1 MTFSSMWPLLGLAVI
16 PLIIIIYMLRPK
28 GKKVIVP
35 SLMLW
40 RNAEVNSSSLSFVK
54 KLLKNILM
62 IIEIIIAI
70 LLILS
75 LMSPY
80 IRTGFGKNKVKTLIV
95 LDTSGSMKHEMS
107 DDGSN
112 KKTRFD
118 TAKAEITDY
127 AASSDGVLSIMT
139 CSDTTTLVVTNS
151 TDKLQNKRAISNIK
165 CTDTEGSINSARAAI
180 ESLEAEKI
188 IIYTDAA
195 GSSDIAELTKE
206 LGAEVRIIGNPVNN
220 ASLVSVTAAVADAGT
235 YDIAADIQFFGD
247 EETTA
252 DISFYDAKDNLL
264 TVRSVTLMP
273 ESGKTVIVRGVK
285 AEGGY
290 IRAELTGIGSDSI
303 VDDNVSYAVLNMKTS
318 LPAYLVGRGNT
329 YIEKAYK
336 AATGQDIIKVGD
348 IGELKEAE
356 KGIVICDG
364 GNYSAEEMQDM
375 NYIIF
380 NNSAD
385 AVGTV
390 EGGYV
395 RASSCVLTGGL
406 SEFSFGAAEISYYTL
421 PSWATEF
428 MSIDGK
434 TVGYYGINNNRKV
447 IILGFDI
454 RNTELPLMAEFPVF
468 MANAVDFL
476 ADQSLVGNPYII
488 AGEEISVSP
497 TIGDDAKITY
507 LPEGADTLLSRKSE
521 AQYAGI
527 IECSSEGRTDYI
539 SVRFPQSE
547 SDGRAA
553 ANNVEGV
560 VEKSSVSMSSLRRVL
575 LFIALIL
582 LILDWFLY
590 IRQNR
595 RFTVTAA
602 VTRGVLALLILLA
615 LIGVRLPGRRKM
627 TATIFVVDMSDS
639 SSENIGEMEKY
650 ITEKLKSLPSNNEY
664 AILTFGRN
672 SLSDQFLTDNVSF
685 MSFGTEPDGT
695 ATDIESAVRNA
706 AAMIP
711 DSYSGRIVILTDGQE
726 TLGDIGKTGE
736 LLDTA
741 GIELD
746 SVIFESEE
754 KNDVY
759 VSSAEMPDKLY
770 PGDKYSLVV
779 NIYSNYETDAVVRV
793 RQGGEEKMANSV
805 HLKPG
810 NNTYLFTLVAGD
822 NPIEENDIIV
832 EAEGDQISEN
842 DVFSQ
847 ASSVVMAPK
856 VLLVSGLTQD
866 SSGLEDIMH
875 TINQDVT
882 SVSAINAPDTLEEML
897 IYKTIILDNCYR
909 PDLPEGFLNNL
920 SDYVKEYG
928 GGLIVTGGDASFG
941 PGGYRETSL
950 EEVLP
955 VSMTP
960 KGLNEAPSMAM
971 VMVIDHSGS
980 MSSEVAVNALTG
992 QADGRSKLAIALAAT
1007 VEAINNLT
1015 PGDYVGVVTFDD
1027 SYEWTQPIG
1036 KVEEVKDSAIKAVMA
1051 TPAGGGTVISPPL
1064 NDAVDKLIGTDVGIK
1079 HILLLTDGE
1088 GETRDFSDVI
1098 KKCKDNNITL
1108 STVAVGND
1116 SDQSLLEMLA
1126 RECGGRY
1133 YFSASASEVP
1143 RIFAEEVYMSG
1154 TAYFKKGEFGLAM
1167 RQTNELV
1174 KGLYPEGTPIIT
1186 QYVACSAKQNA
1197 TEVMISE
1204 EEDPILCCWQ
1214 YGLGKTVAWT
1224 TTASGT
1230 WNEGFAGMTDYA
1242 QMWRRILDYSCN
1254 QISSSGDDIRV
1265 EKSGER
1271 LIINYT
1277 AGDFGE
1283 NTEIEGVITSPSG
1296 ETEKINFTADSP
1308 GHYSADAI
1316 PSEMGIYNINVR
1328 RKNGEDIVAAQ
1339 NAIATVHFSDE
1350 YRHLSNERYIRY
1362 ISENGKILTVKD
1374 KLFEKIRVKKN
1385 GRRDITTLLI
1395 LISLFMLLADI
1406 IIRRFNFSIPKHL
1419 FRKGKKEMVYE
1430 GAKAGDS
1437 DTSGGAL
1444 NRRTQKEKNSAG
1456 TPVSGGQNAGGF
1468 SEMESMGGMA
1478 GGYAGARPA
1487 GGQNAGGFTG
1497 ARPAGGMSAGGF
1509 AGSDPVAGQQ
1519 TAAPVMNDT
1528 KAMKKAQKKAAKKDK
1543 KAKQQPQDSVL
1554 DTSLLLQKKQDRN
1567 DFKR

>member
-16 PLIIIIYMLRPK
+16 PIIIIIYMLRPK
-28 GKKVIVP
+28 GKKMIVP

-40 RNAEVNSSSLSFVK
+40 RNAEVNSSSMSLVK

-95 LDTSGSMKHEMS
+95 LDTSGSMKHEMTADKS
-107 DDGSN
+107 D
-112 KKTRFD
+112 KRTRFD
-118 TAKAEITDY
+118 TAVAEMTDY
-127 AASSDGVLSIMT
+127 AASSDGVLSVMT

-151 TDKLQNKRAISNIK
+151 TDKLQNRKAISNIK
-165 CTDTEGSINSARAAI
+165 CTDTEGSIKSARAAI
-180 ESLEAEKI
+180 EALEAEKI

-195 GSSDIAELTKE
+195 GAADIAELTRE
-206 LGAEVRIIGNPVNN
+206 LGAEVRIIGNPVEN
-220 ASLVSVTAAVADAGT
+220 AALVSVTAAEAEGGL
-235 YDIAADIQFFGD
+235 YDVAADVHFYGD
-247 EETTA
+247 EQVTA
-252 DISFYDAKDNLL
+252 DVSFYDAKDNLL
-264 TVRSVTLMP
+264 TVRSVTLEP
-273 ESGKTVIVRGVK
+273 DSGRTVIVRGVK

-290 IRAELTGIGSDSI
+290 IRAELSGIAADSI
-303 VDDNVSYAVLNMKTS
+303 AEDNISYAVLNMKTS

-336 AATGQDIIKVGD
+336 AASGQDIIKVTD
-348 IGELKEAE
+348 VNELENAE

-364 GNYSAEEMQDM
+364 GNYTAEDLQGM
-375 NYIIF
+375 NYMLV
-380 NNSAD
+380 NDTVD
-385 AVGTV
+385 AAGTI

-395 RASSCVLTGGL
+395 KVSGGALIGGL
-406 SEFSFGAAEISYYTL
+406 ADFTFGAGNVSFYTL

-434 TVGYYGINNNRKV
+434 TVGYYGINNNRRV
-447 IILGFDI
+447 IVIGFDI
-454 RNTELPLMAEFPVF
+454 RNTEFPLMAEFPIF

-476 ADQSLVGNPYII
+476 SDQSLVGSPYVI

-507 LPEGADTLLSRKSE
+507 LPEGKDTLLSRKSE
-521 AQYAGI
+521 VPYTGI

-539 SVRFPQSE
+539 SVRFPQGE
-547 SDGRAA
+547 SDGRAV

-575 LFIALIL
+575 LFIALLL

-595 RFTVTAA
+595 RFTRPAA
-602 VTRGVLALLILLA
+602 VVRGLLAFLILLA
-615 LIGVRLPGRRKM
+615 LIGIRLPGRRKM

-639 SSENIGEMEKY
+639 SSENVAEMEKY
-650 ITEKLKSLPSNNEY
+650 INDKLKTIPPNNEY

-685 MSFGTEPDGT
+685 MGFGTEPDGT

-736 LLDTA
+736 LLNAT

-754 KNDVY
+754 KNDCY

-779 NIYSNYETDAVVRV
+779 NVYSNYETDAVVRV
-793 RQGGEEKMANSV
+793 RQDGEEKAANSV

-810 NNTYLFTLVAGD
+810 NNTYLFTMVAGD
-822 NPIEENDIIV
+822 KPIEENDIIV
-832 EAEGDQISEN
+832 QAEGDQIGEN
-842 DVFSQ
+842 DVYSQ

-856 VLLVSGLTQD
+856 ILILSGLTHD
-866 SSGLEDIMH
+866 SEGLEDIMR

-882 SVSAINAPDTLEEML
+882 TVSVLNAPQSLEEML
-897 IYKTIILDNCYR
+897 VYKTIILDNCYK
-909 PDLPEGFLNNL
+909 PDIPEGFLNNVE
-920 SDYVKEYG
+920 DYVKEYG
-928 GGLIVTGGDASFG
+928 GGLIVAGGDSSFG
-941 PGGYRETSL
+941 PGGYRDTPL

-955 VSMTP
+955 VSMIP
-960 KGLNEAPSMAM
+960 RGLNEAPSMAM
-971 VMVIDHSGS
+971 VMVIDNSGS
-980 MSSEVAVNALTG
+980 MSSPVEYNTLTG
-992 QADGRSKLAIALAAT
+992 QDDGRTKLAIALAAT
-1007 VEAINNLT
+1007 IEAIDNLT
-1015 PGDYVGVVTFDD
+1015 PNDYVGVVTFDD
-1027 SYEWTQPIG
+1027 DFVWRQEIG
-1036 KVEEVKDSAIKAVMA
+1036 KVEDVKESAKKAVLS
-1051 TPAGGGTVISPPL
+1051 TPSGGGTVISPPL
-1064 NDAVDKLIGTDVGIK
+1064 NDAVDKLIPVDAGIK

-1088 GETRDFSDVI
+1088 GETQNFQEI
-1098 KKCKDNNITL
+1098 IQKCNDNNITL
-1108 STVAVGND
+1108 STVAVGSD
-1116 SDQSLLEMLA
+1116 SDVMLLESLA
-1126 RECGGRY
+1126 RQCGGRY

-1154 TAYFKKGEFGLAM
+1154 TAYFKKGEFTLAM
-1167 RQTNELV
+1167 RQSNELV
-1174 KGLYPEGTPIIT
+1174 KGLYANGAPIIT
-1186 QYVACSAKQNA
+1186 QYVACTAKPNA
-1197 TEVMISE
+1197 IEVMSSN
-1204 EEDPILCCWQ
+1204 EEDPILVCWQ
-1214 YGLGKTVAWT
+1214 YGLGKAVAWT

-1242 QMWRRILDYSCN
+1242 QMWRRILDYACN
-1254 QISSSGDDIRV
+1254 QVSSSGDDVRV

-1271 LIINYT
+1271 LVINYS
-1277 AGDFGE
+1277 AGEFGE
-1283 NTEIEGVITSPSG
+1283 DTEIEGVITSPSG
-1296 ETEKINFTADSP
+1296 ETEKISFTADSP
-1308 GHYSADAI
+1308 GHYSAEAI

-1328 RKNGEDIVAAQ
+1328 RKNGEDIVASQ

-1362 ISENGKILTVKD
+1362 ITENGKILTVND
-1374 KLFEKIRVKKN
+1374 KLFEKVRIKKN
-1385 GRRDITTLLI
+1385 GKRDITSLLI
-1395 LISLFMLLADI
+1395 MLSLFILLVDI
-1406 IIRRFNFSIPKHL
+1406 VIRRFNFTIPKL
-1419 FRKGKKEMVYE
+1419 GRRKANNV
-1430 GAKAGDS
+1430 GAPSAAAAG
-1437 DTSGGAL
+1437 SGMAAGAV
-1444 NRRTQKEKNSAG
+1444 NAPSAG
-1456 TPVSGGQNAGGF
+1456 TSQGVSSGGMNA
-1468 SEMESMGGMA
+1468 
-1478 GGYAGARPA
+1478 P
-1487 GGQNAGGFTG
+1487 Q
-1497 ARPAGGMSAGGF
+1497 GGF
-1509 AGSDPVAGQQ
+1509 APNGMNVPQGGFAPNGMNVPQGGFVPNGMNAMQGGPAPAAMDPKQA
-1519 TAAPVMNDT
+1519 
-1528 KAMKKAQKKAAKKDK
+1528 KKAAKKA
-1543 KAKQQPQDSVL
+1543 AKQQKKQAKKQPDANML